1 MKKSVAEQK
10 SLINWKVSKPKK
22 NAVNTTKNGDF
33 STDAPI
39 IIQTWANVNT
49 HF

>member
-1 MKKSVAEQK
+1 MKKSVAKHK
-10 SLINWKVSKPKK
+10 SLISQKVSKPYK

-39 IIQTWANVNT
+39 IIQT
-49 HF
+49 